1 MLRKGSI
8 QTLTALAM
16 LSPTH
21 KKHLKQRTGPEGQER
36 RDKLEQPHRPGVVGH
51 RRQFLNTYKLLYE
64 VAPHFPFP
72 SLQVQGGSSVG
83 SHIPL

>member
-21 KKHLKQRTGPEGQER
+21 KKHLKQRIGRTGEKGQAGAT
-36 RDKLEQPHRPGVVGH
+36 HRPGVVGH

-64 VAPHFPFP
+64 VAPHLPFP

-83 SHIPL
+83 SHTPL

>member
-36 RDKLEQPHRPGVVGH
+36 RDKLEQPHRPG
-51 RRQFLNTYKLLYE
+51 F
-64 VAPHFPFP
+64 
-72 SLQVQGGSSVG
+72 
-83 SHIPL
+83 